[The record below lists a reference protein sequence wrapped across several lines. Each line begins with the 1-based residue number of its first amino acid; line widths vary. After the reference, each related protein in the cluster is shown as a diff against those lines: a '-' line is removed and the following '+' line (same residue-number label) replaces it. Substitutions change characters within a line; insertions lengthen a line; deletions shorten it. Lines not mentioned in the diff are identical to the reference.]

1 MAGAPRKI
9 KSPAEMARLWEEF
22 KERCDNYQGT
32 LTEFSQRQGD
42 FCTKEVRKKI
52 TYTVEGFCV
61 FLGLGR
67 QNFYATY
74 DNDPL
79 FHDIVTR
86 MREECE
92 LDARAKFESGTIPHQ
107 LAALWMSKHGY
118 SVKAE
123 TKTTESNELLQS
135 LIDLERGRS

>member
-22 KERCDNYQGT
+22 KNRCDNYGGT
-32 LTEFSQRQGD
+32 ITEFSQRQGQFISAD
-42 FCTKEVRKKI
+42 VRKKI

-61 FLGLGR
+61 FLGLTR
-67 QNFYATY
+67 AAFYANY
-74 DNDPL
+74 ADNPAYV
-79 FHDIVTR
+79 DIVSR

-92 LDARAKFESGTIPHQ
+92 MDARAKFESGTIPHQ

-135 LIDLERGRS
+135 LIDLERGRG